1 MAKGNSSSVP
11 HTRRVAVALIIS
23 TSSLSDEPSFL
34 LVPSRKHTGKF
45 VFPKGGVEEGESAA
59 VAGER
64 ESWEEGGLILGSATH
79 LSHLIELPD
88 KEAHKSSPS
97 QDRTDPTFVPITT
110 YSFEIYSLPGV
121 PKLAEDWPERVER
134 GPPKWVTGWSA
145 LEDAVRW
152 GRRQEVML
160 EAVQLA
166 KSRLS

>member
-64 ESWEEGGLILGSATH
+64 ESWEEGELSILTSSFGSGVATG
-79 LSHLIELPD
+79 S
-88 KEAHKSSPS
+88 
-97 QDRTDPTFVPITT
+97 V
-110 YSFEIYSLPGV
+110 LPG
-121 PKLAEDWPERVER
+121 RC
-134 GPPKWVTGWSA
+134 
-145 LEDAVRW
+145 
-152 GRRQEVML
+152 
-160 EAVQLA
+160 
-166 KSRLS
+166 